1 MPCRQTPSFNGSPGA
16 GPPGGGSYASEAEC
30 LKACQEGACCEGT
43 TCTVKPA
50 CQCQGPGQT
59 FLGVGVGCSG
69 ISGACCV
76 TTGSGTICL
85 VAPEC
90 ECQGPGR
97 AFQGVGT
104 VCTPDPCGAVGACC
118 VGTACSV
125 KTQTECTNERGTW
138 KGKDTKC
145 STYPCTNG
153 CETPGSSCQC
163 WCTYDGGTVPNYCNV
178 TVSGWAKRA
187 NGPQMPFSDSI
198 SVPLKSPAGSCP
210 QWWLNDWMTTDADY
224 AGAATKGLRV
234 SIGGFVGTITS
245 LAFNEAELDA
255 GFTKAID
262 GSAFVTGSTPD
273 GSTTQTGDWAP
284 VRADAG
290 VKCWR
295 SLAGKWFRNEGVTAG
310 WPRGDSFQ
318 YEVRFQIN
326 GFA

>member
-1 MPCRQTPSFNGSPGA
+1 MPCIQSATNGGGAPSFA
-16 GPPGGGSYASEAEC
+16 GPFKTEADC
-30 LKACQEGACCEGT
+30 LKTCAEGACCEGDV
-43 TCTVKPA
+43 CTVRR
-50 CQCQGPGQT
+50 G
-59 FLGVGVGCSG
+59 
-69 ISGACCV
+69 
-76 TTGSGTICL
+76 
-85 VAPEC
+85 C
-90 ECQGPGR
+90 ECQGAGQV
-97 AFQGVGT
+97 FKGVGT
-104 VCTPDPCGAVGACC
+104 TCTPNPCAPGDPTATGACC
-118 VGTACSV
+118 VGTVCSV
-125 KTQTECTNERGTW
+125 KTQADCTADGGAW

-145 STYPCTNG
+145 STYPCTSG
-153 CETPGSSCQC
+153 CETPGSSCEC

-187 NGPQMPFSDSI
+187 NGPQMQFSDSI
-198 SVPLKSPAGSCP
+198 SVPLKSRAGSCP

-245 LAFNEAELDA
+245 LAFNEAELTA

-262 GSAFVTGSTPD
+262 GSAFVIGSTPS

-310 WPRGDSFQ
+310 YPSGDSFQ
-318 YEVRFQIN
+318 YEVRFQVN